1 MKTSAISKAK
11 SSNPSISS
19 PEGSPARTCRKPEN
33 APGLTALA
41 RAFSLSSPVLLG
53 SLDPATCSL
62 KTSQASLFTTQCDE
76 WSESWPDAGTWDAGA
91 VYELRTSE
99 PVTFESESSL
109 WRSPTERDRNP
120 PGEGSRMDGHQVQLA
135 NQEIRWPTAN
145 TRDASSAAR
154 HTTETGIM
162 HPGTTLTDAIRLWP
176 TARAEDGE
184 SCGNHP
190 QAQDSLTGA
199 TRNWPTPHQNATT
212 GAGTQG
218 RDGGLN
224 LQTATAMWITPNAR
238 DWKSETGSENNT
250 WNKTPNL
257 SRQVYRVSHPA
268 PEIPDGPNCSE
279 NAQTSRRHWY
289 TPSGN
294 PSGMYAEGQETMNSR
309 TARLGRSEASVGCT
323 LANQAVKTIQS
334 GESRRLNPRFV
345 EWLLGLPIGWTEL

>member
-1 MKTSAISKAK
+1 
-11 SSNPSISS
+11 
-19 PEGSPARTCRKPEN
+19 
-33 APGLTALA
+33 
-41 RAFSLSSPVLLG
+41 
-53 SLDPATCSL
+53 
-62 KTSQASLFTTQCDE
+62 
-76 WSESWPDAGTWDAGA
+76 
-91 VYELRTSE
+91 
-99 PVTFESESSL
+99 
-109 WRSPTERDRNP
+109 
-120 PGEGSRMDGHQVQLA
+120 MDGHQVQLA

-345 EWLLGLPIGWTEL
+345 ESLLGLPIGWTEL